1 LLKTKSR
8 TVRFKENDFLP
19 NLNWDATNGEFK
31 VNRSEHFVQ
40 NQEDEDEM
48 NDYAS
53 YRNLDPDYVE
63 YLKELRRAKRLGQ
76 RTPVV
81 PPTKA
86 SASSA
91 VKEIPVT
98 PNIGLTS
105 ITNTNVLVNDTLER
119 MKYSLNKINTQLTEK
134 KGQTFEGTLFTE

>member
-1 LLKTKSR
+1 M
-8 TVRFKENDFLP
+8 
-19 NLNWDATNGEFK
+19 
-31 VNRSEHFVQ
+31 Q

-48 NDYAS
+48 NGYAS

-81 PPTKA
+81 PTKA
-86 SASSA
+86 SSS

-134 KGQTFEGTLFTE
+134 KGQTFEGNLFTE